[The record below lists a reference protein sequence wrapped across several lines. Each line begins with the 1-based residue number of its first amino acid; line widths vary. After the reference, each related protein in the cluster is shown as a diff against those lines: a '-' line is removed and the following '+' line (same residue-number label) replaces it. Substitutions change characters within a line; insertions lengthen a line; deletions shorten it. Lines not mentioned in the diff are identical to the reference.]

1 MTITKIS
8 LNCIIKAWH
17 PPRVQCNKNAK
28 ENYFSTFNTSGNIIL
43 KMLDH
48 FYLFRTVFQG
58 RKTFDIFKLMNL
70 IFY

>member
-28 ENYFSTFNTSGNIIL
+28 ENYFSTFNTSGNI
-43 KMLDH
+43 KML
-48 FYLFRTVFQG
+48 
-58 RKTFDIFKLMNL
+58 KNL
-70 IFY
+70 KNAGPLLSL